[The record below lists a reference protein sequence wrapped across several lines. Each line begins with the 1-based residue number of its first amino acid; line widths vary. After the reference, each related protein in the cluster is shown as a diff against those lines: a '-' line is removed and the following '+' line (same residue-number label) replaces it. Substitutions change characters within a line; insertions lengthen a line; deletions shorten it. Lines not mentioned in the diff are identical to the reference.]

1 MGEGL
6 LLKLLLIFN
15 KYKNILVTNFICIYR
30 HKRLPFLYSLCMSL
44 YLANTSANQNAAI
57 VSFSLKDNYDM
68 MIIFVFFF
76 LLSVLHVISILQF
89 GHKSLSLTSIMWC
102 CGFLVWCNNTNMTI
116 FIYRWMYLLVGSFA
130 CGKLCEEEP
139 EDIILNRVTTWEIRM
154 FGAG

>member
-76 LLSVLHVISILQF
+76 CFQ
-89 GHKSLSLTSIMWC
+89 C
-102 CGFLVWCNNTNMTI
+102 CT
-116 FIYRWMYLLVGSFA
+116 
-130 CGKLCEEEP
+130 
-139 EDIILNRVTTWEIRM
+139 
-154 FGAG
+154 